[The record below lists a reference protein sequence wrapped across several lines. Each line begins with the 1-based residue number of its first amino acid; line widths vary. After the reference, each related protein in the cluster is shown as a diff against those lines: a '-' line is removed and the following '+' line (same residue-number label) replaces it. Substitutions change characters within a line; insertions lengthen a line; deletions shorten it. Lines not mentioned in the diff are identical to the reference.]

1 MPTLGDLRVIISV
14 DKQNQTD
21 YHDEDTA
28 GQDAKFISRYV
39 ECKSGASFSV
49 DISIKKTMNFKS
61 DAIVFYVYVDGH
73 QANGVIIA
81 KADVSTTSGAV
92 YFHRISGA
100 TRKIA
105 DKWKFRPFMFVEQV
119 SGLIAKQ
126 YDRKKLGSIEVKACH
141 ITQRD
146 FNPGKNS
153 SWEEAKSSSEVALS
167 EKQLKGSSATHST
180 NYGKTQSCAEH
191 RICNFDY
198 VDGKTFPF
206 AYFQFK
212 YRSKAEQHV
221 KREGEIKRTAG
232 LESEQEVKPETG
244 VKRERDEEMEEILA
258 SAYVKRPKNTA
269 PVDLT
274 DV

>member
-1 MPTLGDLRVIISV
+1 MRSTTGPDVDISIDTIDISNPLSHGITTSSFLPTCVILVILTTHSYTAGSQVKMPTLGDLRVIISV

-105 DKWKFRPFMFVEQV
+105 DKWKFRPFMF
-119 SGLIAKQ
+119 
-126 YDRKKLGSIEVKACH
+126 
-141 ITQRD
+141 
-146 FNPGKNS
+146 
-153 SWEEAKSSSEVALS
+153 
-167 EKQLKGSSATHST
+167 
-180 NYGKTQSCAEH
+180 
-191 RICNFDY
+191 
-198 VDGKTFPF
+198 
-206 AYFQFK
+206 
-212 YRSKAEQHV
+212 
-221 KREGEIKRTAG
+221 GEIKHDKF
-232 LESEQEVKPETG
+232 LSEGK
-244 VKRERDEEMEEILA
+244 
-258 SAYVKRPKNTA
+258 
-269 PVDLT
+269 
-274 DV
+274 